1 MICSAVTPLV
11 ERLGRRAPSIEQS
24 VWGRTDTY
32 DSIYRVIEEM
42 EALPGRRVL
51 LFMLENRPDWQ
62 VIGTNVG
69 AMPKR
74 PAHAKISPA
83 WPRYARRP

>member
-1 MICSAVTPLV
+1 VICSAVTLLV
-11 ERLGRRAPSIEQS
+11 ERLGRRALSVEQS
-24 VWGRTDTY
+24 VRGRTDTY

-62 VIGTNVG
+62 VDW
-69 AMPKR
+69 
-74 PAHAKISPA
+74 HE
-83 WPRYARRP
+83 RRRNA